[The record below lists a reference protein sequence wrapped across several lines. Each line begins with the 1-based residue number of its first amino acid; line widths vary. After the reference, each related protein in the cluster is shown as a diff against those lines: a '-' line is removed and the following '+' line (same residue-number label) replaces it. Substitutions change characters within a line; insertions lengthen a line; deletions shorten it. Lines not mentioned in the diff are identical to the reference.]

1 MVGETRHLTYIGHMT
16 SKTVSIDVVSDVVC
30 PWCYLGK
37 ARLEHAIAALPE
49 FDVAVRWRPY
59 QLDPTVPPDGMDR
72 GEYIRKKFGNL
83 NALDASHKRLE
94 DMGRAEGIA
103 YDFDK
108 ISRSPNTINAHRLV
122 RFAGESGKESDVV
135 TRLFAANFTEGRDVG
150 NLETLADIAGEAGMD
165 RAATLKRLQSDEG
178 RAEVMAEIEDAYR
191 IGVTGV
197 PTFILAQRYGVVGAQ
212 SVEMLVDAIRQ
223 VAEKAA

>member
-1 MVGETRHLTYIGHMT
+1 MT
-16 SKTVSIDVVSDVVC
+16 QPVSIDVVSDVVC

-37 ARLEHAIAALPE
+37 ARLEHAISALP
-49 FDVAVRWRPY
+49 DLAVTVRWRPY
-59 QLDPTVPPDGMDR
+59 QLDPTVPTEGMDR
-72 GEYIRKKFGNL
+72 ADYIAKKFGSL
-83 NALDASHKRLE
+83 GALDEAHKRLA

-108 ISRSPNTINAHRLV
+108 ITRSPNTINAHRLV
-122 RFAGESGKESDVV
+122 RFAGEAGKESDVV

-165 RAATLKRLQSDEG
+165 RAATLARLQSDEG
-178 RAEVMAEIEDAYR
+178 RAEVLAEIQDAYR

-212 SVEMLVDAIRQ
+212 SVETLTDAIRQ
-223 VAEKAA
+223 VAAKAA